1 MSDDPFADLPS
12 DADRTVIRPR
22 PGGSAGSRG
31 PVPASAPDSQ
41 SDILP
46 RGLDDR
52 LPLIGLNP
60 LLRAAAPLLA
70 AIQRLRG
77 QAHHPDPD
85 SLRRALTE
93 GVREFERRALQTG
106 MDSLSL
112 RAARYALCATI
123 DDLVLS
129 TPWGSH
135 SAWTT
140 QSMTS
145 IFHNEVSGGERFFT
159 ILDQMEREIGKHGD
173 VVELMF
179 VCLCLGMEGRY
190 RVLPRGNA
198 SLTELRDNVFRR
210 IRERRP
216 DYERELS
223 PHWRGVGQAYAG
235 LRNRIPIWI
244 IATGTLTLAL
254 LMYLGIDLLL
264 GSQSDETFARLAGL
278 PPSGP
283 PVIVRPAAAA
293 IPPPPPPAPA
303 PPAPSNTA
311 MRLRTFLAPEIK
323 QGLVEVIEDA
333 QTITVRIANRN
344 MFASGEATLTASYL
358 PLIERI
364 GSALQEE
371 PGRVLVIGHTDNQPI
386 RTARFPSNWQLST
399 ARADTV
405 ARVITAKLS
414 DASRVKGEG
423 HADND
428 PLASNATPEGRQQN
442 RRTDIVVVKPPAPP

>member
-1 MSDDPFADLPS
+1 MNDDPFADLPG

-22 PGGSAGSRG
+22 PGGGS
-31 PVPASAPDSQ
+31 PASGRAPEAQPDA
-41 SDILP
+41 LP

-85 SLRRALTE
+85 ALRRALTE
-93 GVREFERRALQTG
+93 GVREFEQRALQTG
-106 MDSLSL
+106 LDSRSL

-140 QSMTS
+140 HSLTS
-145 IFHNEVSGGERFFT
+145 LFHNEVSGGERFFD

-179 VCLCLGMEGRY
+179 VCLCLGFEGRY
-190 RVLPRGNA
+190 RVLPRGSANLA
-198 SLTELRDNVFRR
+198 ELRDNLFRR

-223 PHWRGVGQAYAG
+223 PHWRGVGAAYAG
-235 LRNRIPIWI
+235 LRNRVPIWI
-244 IATGTLTLAL
+244 VGIGTVTLAAL
-254 LMYLGIDLLL
+254 IYLGTDLLL
-264 GSQSDETFARLAGL
+264 GSQSDGTFARLAGL

-283 PVIVRPAAAA
+283 PVIVRPVAA
-293 IPPPPPPAPA
+293 PPPAVA
-303 PPAPSNTA
+303 PPAPSSTA
-311 MRLRTFLAPEIK
+311 GRLRTFLAPEIK
-323 QGLVEVIEDA
+323 QGLVEVIEDP

-364 GSALQEE
+364 GSALQDE
-371 PGRVLVIGHTDNQPI
+371 PGRVLVVGHTDNQPI
-386 RTARFPSNWQLST
+386 RTPRFPSNWQLST

-414 DASRVKGEG
+414 DPSRVKAEG

-428 PLASNATPEGRQQN
+428 PLSSNATPEGRQQN
-442 RRTDIVVVKPPAPP
+442 RRTDIVVIKPPAAP